1 MPAPLTK
8 KVRDAWGSRLGV
20 VLAAA
25 GSAIGL
31 GNFLR
36 FPGIA
41 ARNGGGAFM
50 IPYFI
55 AFLFLALPLCWMEWS
70 MGRYGGRF
78 GHGSAPGVFDA
89 VSDRKRPW
97 LKYLGVLGIT
107 GALGIF
113 FYYIYIESWTLAY
126 CVFALTGNYASVGT
140 PEGMGKF
147 LGSYLSGTGGYFNSR
162 WTAYGFFLV
171 TFICNFWVVYH
182 GISHGIERFCKV
194 AMPLLFVTG
203 IVLLIRVF
211 TLGAPV
217 NPEWTLDRA
226 LGFLWNPDFAA
237 LKSGK
242 VWLEAAGQVF
252 FSTSVG
258 IGVLLTYA
266 TYMKSRD
273 DVLLPSTTASFL
285 NEFAEV
291 VLGGSII
298 VPAAYLFFGPSGTA
312 QAVEGGTFGLAFRT
326 TPLIFNHMAGGPW
339 IGFAWF
345 LLLFVAGATSSVS
358 ILQPSVAFLEEEFG
372 FNRKRCV
379 TVIGLVCFA
388 AAHLAIFGDGVL
400 DEMDFWF
407 SSFGLPMFGLIEALV
422 FVFCFGPNR
431 GWEELHHGST
441 LRLPTFF
448 KYVAIGV
455 TPLFL
460 FSILAGWLATD
471 GWKTILMKKVVEGHL
486 VALYSPAQLP
496 WVLATRLFYLALIAF
511 TCFLIR
517 RAWALRD
524 SHSETEVLESA
535 RMKE

>member
-1 MPAPLTK
+1 MEVIHTK
-8 KVRDAWGSRLGV
+8 RTRDVWGSRIGV

-25 GSAIGL
+25 GSAVGL

-36 FPGIA
+36 FPGVA

-89 VSDRKRPW
+89 VSDRTRPW
-97 LKYLGVLGIT
+97 LKYLGVLGVT

-126 CVFALTGNYASVGT
+126 SVFALTGNYASVGT

-147 LGSYLSGTGGYFNSR
+147 LGSYLSGTGDYFSSR
-162 WTAYGFFLV
+162 LTAYGFFLV
-171 TFICNFWVVYH
+171 TFVCNFWVVWH
-182 GISHGIERFCKV
+182 GISRGIERFCKI
-194 AMPLLFVTG
+194 AMPLLFVTAL
-203 IVLLIRVF
+203 VLMVRVF

-217 NPEWTLDRA
+217 NPEWNLDRA
-226 LGFLWNPDFAA
+226 LGFLWNPDFSA

-285 NEFAEV
+285 NAFAEV

-298 VPAAYLFFGPSGTA
+298 VPAAFLFFGPAGTA

-326 TPLIFNHMAGGPW
+326 TPLIFSHMAGGPV

-345 LLLFVAGATSSVS
+345 LLLFIAGATSSVS
-358 ILQPSVAFLEEEFG
+358 ILQPAVAFLEEEFG

-379 TVIGLVCFA
+379 IVISGVCFA
-388 AAHLAIFGDGVL
+388 AAHLAIFGNGVL

-422 FVFCFGPNR
+422 FVFCFGPKR
-431 GWEELHHGST
+431 GWAELHAGSA
-441 LRLPTFF
+441 LRLPAIF
-448 KYVAIGV
+448 KAVMVVV

-460 FSILAGWLATD
+460 FVILAGWLATD
-471 GWKTILMKKVVEGHL
+471 GWKTILMKKVADGRL
-486 VALYSPAQLP
+486 VPLYAPEQVP

-511 TCFLIR
+511 TCFLIH
-517 RAWALRD
+517 RAWKLRA
-524 SHSETEVLESA
+524 H
-535 RMKE
+535 